1 MDGWMDG
8 WHQAHI
14 DAIDFA
20 ENIKADRDAQQTELA
35 RQEFD
40 VQVPPFYSTYY
51 CSYSDTEFGVQ
62 IPPFYST
69 TVPANTEFG
78 VQEELSEELEALK
91 SETAA
96 YDAQVWPSP
105 DCIENAVLRTM
116 Y

>member
-1 MDGWMDG
+1 
-8 WHQAHI
+8 
-14 DAIDFA
+14 
-20 ENIKADRDAQQTELA
+20 
-35 RQEFD
+35 
-40 VQVPPFYSTYY
+40 
-51 CSYSDTEFGVQ
+51 
-62 IPPFYST
+62 
-69 TVPANTEFG
+69 